1 MRRVGSVLLG
11 VSIAIL
17 SAVPGAVDAAGPQQ
31 DSADA
36 RSSTISSHAALLEQY
51 CITCHTERL
60 RSRGTVPLELQT
72 VDLATVPAE
81 AELWEKVIRKLRT
94 GSMPPSG
101 RPRPDSAAAE
111 GFAGHITPRRQAV
124 ASLRA

>member
-1 MRRVGSVLLG
+1 MLLG
-11 VSIAIL
+11 VWLVIM
-17 SAVPGAVDAAGPQQ
+17 SASAPVEAAGPQQ
-31 DSADA
+31 ESAGA
-36 RSSTISSHAALLEQY
+36 RLSTVSSHAALLEQY
-51 CITCHTERL
+51 CVTCHNERL

-94 GSMPPSG
+94 GSMPPMG

-111 GFAGHITPRRQAV
+111 GFASWLELKFSI
-124 ASLRA
+124 